1 MITVTSLVNPVMIAK
16 IRQGLHHAIKC
27 EGHKMG
33 GHGNR
38 VYIQN
43 RKGHN
48 ILRIDWK
55 GQGKYIAYGGADWGQ
70 TDVTEIVKEAL
81 QRGCSSN
88 RIKPRLLTCTDGYK
102 ATHPTTEK
110 NVQMARAFIESNPDL
125 KARLAQ
131 LAKLAGIGASK
142 MAIIGLCLSNLSGG
156 FI

>member
-88 RIKPRLLTCTDGYK
+88 RVKPRTLDS
-102 ATHPTTEK
+102 EK

-142 MAIIGLCLSNLSGG
+142 VAIIGLCLSNLSGG